1 MADGVT
7 SRRVETDFGVRGH
20 VRAFKSG
27 DMSPQSKLTRSETQM
42 HLRLKWLAFVWA
54 QAHGFSACAME
65 VSLPKCRYRA
75 DVAGYRPHPKEIGS
89 TAVFE
94 CKQALCDLRRDNC
107 HSESARRR
115 LEAIC
120 ERRQFLEARLR
131 THYPNLHNGDSLF
144 PEFDSEN
151 FIAIGHRGYA
161 RLVRELRAL
170 QNRLYDCTKFEKLI
184 RYRCANLF
192 FIVLPEQLFR
202 ESEVPVGWGALLESK
217 STLTL
222 VRRPIR
228 HDATAEN
235 RIRLL
240 HRIAVAGT
248 RSLNRQLPL
257 DRYEQIVPRHF
268 LRLRQAEEK

>member
-1 MADGVT
+1 MAAGVT
-7 SRRVETDFGVRGH
+7 SRRGETAQH
-20 VRAFKSG
+20 AW
-27 DMSPQSKLTRSETQM
+27 
-42 HLRLKWLAFVWA
+42 LKQLAFVWA

-75 DVAGYRPHPKEIGS
+75 DVVGYRPHPKQIGS

-107 HSESARRR
+107 HTEYARRR

-120 ERRQFLEARLR
+120 KRRQLLEARLR

-151 FIAIGHRGYA
+151 FSVIGHRGYA

-170 QNRLYDCTKFEKLI
+170 QNRIYDCTKFEKLI
-184 RYRCANLF
+184 RYRCTNLF
-192 FIVLPEQLFR
+192 FIVLPDQLFR
-202 ESEVPVGWGALLESK
+202 ESEVPAGWGALVESDGA
-217 STLTL
+217 LTL
-222 VRRPIR
+222 ARNSDW
-228 HDATAEN
+228 HDATADN

-240 HRIAVAGT
+240 HRIAMAGT
-248 RSLNRQLPL
+248 RVLNRELEITPEEIAL
-257 DRYEQIVPRHF
+257 DRSAPDRTAALSPQVG
-268 LRLRQAEEK
+268 

>member
-1 MADGVT
+1 MAAGVT
-7 SRRVETDFGVRGH
+7 SRHGETAQH
-20 VRAFKSG
+20 A
-27 DMSPQSKLTRSETQM
+27 
-42 HLRLKWLAFVWA
+42 RLKQLAFIWA
-54 QAHGFSACAME
+54 QTHGFSACAME
-65 VSLPKCRYRA
+65 VTLPRCRYRA
-75 DVAGYRPHPKEIGS
+75 DVAGYRSVPKQIGP

-94 CKQALCDLRRDNC
+94 CKQALWDLRRDNC

-120 ERRQFLEARLR
+120 NRRQVLEARLR

-151 FIAIGHRGYA
+151 FSTIGHRGYA
-161 RLVRELRAL
+161 RLVRELRTL

-202 ESEVPVGWGALLESK
+202 ESEMPIGWGALVESND
-217 STLTL
+217 TLIL
-222 VRRPIR
+222 VRKPIW
-228 HDATAEN
+228 HEATAAN
-235 RIRLL
+235 RLHVL

-248 RSLNRQLPL
+248 RNLNRALSL
-257 DRYEQIVPRHF
+257 DRDEQVMPGHF
-268 LRLRQAEEK
+268 LRLRQAEQK